1 MRRTRPPR
9 RTSPSRAAHRTRV
22 AHAAGRRFTPEDVSA
37 ALRALEGGVP
47 APIVCRRFGVSDR
60 TLYRWRR
67 EAAVR
72 ERPG

>member
-1 MRRTRPPR
+1 M
-9 RTSPSRAAHRTRV
+9 